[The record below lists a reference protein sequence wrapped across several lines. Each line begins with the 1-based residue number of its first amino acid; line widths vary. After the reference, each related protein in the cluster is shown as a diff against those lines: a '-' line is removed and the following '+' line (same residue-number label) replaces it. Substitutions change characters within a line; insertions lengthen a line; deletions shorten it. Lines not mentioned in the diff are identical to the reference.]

1 MNYYK
6 FLFLIEKIKIFYLQ
20 LLINSKDKL
29 ERKYWNKLWEEKY
42 LKRKLVS
49 FKRTLEILTS
59 IFYN

>member
-1 MNYYK
+1 MRRNIKSNNY
-6 FLFLIEKIKIFYLQ
+6 
-20 LLINSKDKL
+20 N
-29 ERKYWNKLWEEKY
+29 KY

>member
-1 MNYYK
+1 M
-6 FLFLIEKIKIFYLQ
+6 IEKIKIFYLQ